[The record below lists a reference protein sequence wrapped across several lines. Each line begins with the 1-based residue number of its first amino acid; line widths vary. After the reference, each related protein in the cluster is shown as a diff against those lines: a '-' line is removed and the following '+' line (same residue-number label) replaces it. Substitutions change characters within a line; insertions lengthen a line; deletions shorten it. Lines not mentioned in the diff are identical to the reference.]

1 MMREIGIDPIPID
14 VGDLLQQSVATL
26 YSHLVTR
33 PTGRAVR
40 LAIETQLSEAK
51 GPALSLIDLS
61 EVTVL
66 DFSCADEVVAKL
78 LLRFLEKDRPG
89 DAFFILRGLGEQHRD
104 PIATVLERQ
113 SLVAVAQAESGG
125 YELIGTRTDV
135 EESAWATLEA
145 AGRVAADRVMETFP
159 DEPQRHALAE
169 LVERRVAMWHPQPD
183 AYFALSALVQDLG
196 PPSELLPTDAKG

>member
-14 VGDLLQQSVATL
+14 VGGLLQQSVATL

-89 DAFFILRGLGEQHRD
+89 DAFFILRGLGERHRD

-113 SLVAVAQAESGG
+113 SLLAVAQAESGG

-145 AGRVAADRVMETFP
+145 AGRVAADRVTETFP
-159 DEPQRHALAE
+159 DERQRHALAE
-169 LVERRVAMWHPQPD
+169 LVERRVAMWHPQPA
-183 AYFALSALVQDLG
+183 AYYALSAMVQG
-196 PPSELLPTDAKG
+196 PEAAK